1 MTTTEKRHVLS
12 GKAMIA
18 YLKISQWSGHKLDR
32 EVTDEVND
40 MKNAKADSAR
50 VNKRLLPKD
59 ALAEV
64 RSIADAIRAE
74 FNKRTLPW
82 LSDGARV
89 MPSSKWKETASWM
102 RSEQDKFDAAV
113 DKFVAAYPTYL
124 QRAANDLGD
133 MFRAT
138 DYPTPKEVGKRFSIE
153 VSLMPI
159 PSGDD
164 FRLDLAGEEMEEL
177 RLEVERSVE
186 RATTEAMKDVYGRVA
201 EVTERMVERLSKFK
215 PAKKKG
221 ERTEGTF
228 RDTLVT
234 NVRDLVAILPSL
246 NIVDDDRLRDITRRL
261 DALSQTSPQ
270 QLRDNPKARESTRD
284 EAERILSLVSGW
296 AA

>member
-1 MTTTEKRHVLS
+1 MTTTQDRHVLS

-64 RSIADAIRAE
+64 TSIAGAIRAE

-82 LSDGARV
+82 LSDGARI
-89 MPSSKWKETASWM
+89 MPSTAWKETAAWM
-102 RSEQDKFDAAV
+102 RVEQDKFDAAV
-113 DKFVAAYPTYL
+113 DKFVAAYPGYL

-138 DYPTPKEVGKRFSIE
+138 DYPTAKEVGKRFSIE
-153 VSLMPI
+153 VSLMPV
-159 PSGDD
+159 PSGND
-164 FRLDLAGEEMEEL
+164 FRLDLAGEDLEAL
-177 RLEVERSVE
+177 RIEVEKSVD

>member
-64 RSIADAIRAE
+64 TSIATAIRAE

-177 RLEVERSVE
+177 RLEVER
-186 RATTEAMKDVYGRVA
+186 
-201 EVTERMVERLSKFK
+201 LSKYK

-221 ERTEGTF
+221 ERSEGVF
-228 RDTLVT
+228 HDTLVT
-234 NVRDLVAILPSL
+234 NVRDLVGILPSL
-246 NIVDDDRLRDITRRL
+246 NVVDDVRLSDITRRL
-261 DALSQTSPQ
+261 DALAQTTPQ
-270 QLRDNPKARESTRD
+270 QLRTNDKARRSTRD
-284 EAERILSLVSGW
+284 EAERILQLVSGW